1 MLMVH
6 EMVRDAAAAHA
17 GRAALQRGGEAMTYA
32 ALDAGANRLAHRLI
46 AAGVGP
52 GVPVGL
58 FSADPFVLVPA
69 VLAVLRAGGV
79 FVPLDPRL
87 PAGRLAA
94 MLAVVRPD
102 LHVAAAAECGALAAL
117 LAGGGEARVVCADP
131 EALDRRAFA
140 GLAVDARPLSL
151 ESGADPALPAD
162 PDAVCDVFFT
172 SGSTGTPKGI
182 AGRLCGIGHFMQAE
196 GELLGARPGMRYA
209 QLTGPAFDGFLRD
222 VFIALV
228 TGGTVCVPG
237 QPGLAADPRALARW
251 LAAAGVNVMHCVP
264 SVLRGLL
271 AQPLEGDAFPALT
284 HVGVAGEPLLPA
296 DVARFRAVFGGRVAL
311 LNFYGPTETTLTKL
325 VHVVT
330 EEDARRRTVPI
341 GRPLPGAQAVV
352 LDGDGLP
359 CPPDT
364 LGEIYLRTPYRAHGY
379 WGRPDLTAQAFVPN
393 PITGDA
399 DDVVYRTGDLGRMR
413 EDGAFEFAGRRD
425 HQVKIRGVRVE
436 LAEVENALRSHPA
449 VADAAVRDWD
459 DGQGGRSLAAYWVFR
474 AQAGEADAGA
484 LRAWMGR
491 LLPEAMVPSRWVP
504 LAALPRTPNGKLDR
518 NALPDPAR
526 TERAREPVAPRDAV
540 ETVLAGV
547 WAEVL
552 GLPAVGVE
560 DPFFEV
566 GGHSLLLTRV
576 AAAVEELFETE
587 LPLALFFEAATVAE
601 QARALAARDPR
612 PGRTLRVAELV
623 CQVAA
628 LSADELETAAF
639 AA

>member
-6 EMVRDAAAAHA
+6 EMVRAAAAAHG
-17 GRAALQRGGEAMTYA
+17 GRVALERGATRLTYA
-32 ALDAGANRLAHRLI
+32 ALEAAANRLAHRLI
-46 AAGVGP
+46 ATGVGP

-58 FSADPFVLVPA
+58 FSADTLALVPGI
-69 VLAVLRAGGV
+69 LAVLRAGGV

-87 PAGRLAA
+87 PAGRLRG
-94 MLAVVRPD
+94 MLEVVRPAVY
-102 LHVAAAAECGALAAL
+102 LSAADDCAALATL
-117 LAGGGEARVVCADP
+117 LEGGPARVICTGGELA
-131 EALDRRAFA
+131 EGRAFA
-140 GLAVDARPLSL
+140 GLEVDARPLAL
-151 ESGADPALPAD
+151 ESDADPALPAD
-162 PDAVCDVFFT
+162 PDAVCDVYFT

-182 AGRLCGIGHFMQAE
+182 AGRLRGVGHFMQVEAE
-196 GELLGARPGMRYA
+196 LMGTRPGMRCS
-209 QLTGPAFDGFLRD
+209 QLTGPSFDGYLRD
-222 VFIALV
+222 VFLPLT
-228 TGGTVCVPG
+228 TGGTVCVPE
-237 QPGLAADPRALARW
+237 QPGLAADPRGLARW
-251 LAAAGVNVMHCVP
+251 LAKSGVNVMHCVP
-264 SVLRGLL
+264 SVLRGVL
-271 AQPLEGDAFPALT
+271 AQPLAPDPFPALT

-296 DVARFRAVFGGRVAL
+296 DVARFRALFGPRATL

-352 LDGDGLP
+352 LDADGLP

-364 LGEIYLRTPYRAHGY
+364 LGEIYIRTPYRAHGY

-393 PITGDA
+393 PITGDP

-413 EDGAFEFAGRRD
+413 EDGALEFAGRRD

-449 VADAAVRDWD
+449 VADAAARDWD
-459 DGQGGRSLAAYWVFR
+459 DGDGGRYLAGYWVAR
-474 AQAGEADAGA
+474 EGEEAVDAGA
-484 LRAWMGR
+484 LRASMAA
-491 LLPEAMVPSRWVP
+491 LLPEAMLPTRWLP
-504 LAALPRTPNGKLDR
+504 LPALPRTPNGKLDR

-526 TERAREPVAPRDAV
+526 TGPVREPVAPRDAV

-552 GLPAVGVE
+552 GVDQVGVE
-560 DPFFEV
+560 DAFFEV

-576 AAAVEELFETE
+576 AAAVEELFDTE
-587 LPLALFFEAATVAE
+587 LPLALFFEAGTVAK
-601 QARALAARDPR
+601 QARALAARDER
-612 PGRTLRVAELV
+612 PGRTLRVAEMV

-628 LSADELETAAF
+628 MSAEELTGAVSA
-639 AA
+639 